1 MRQSVLNKYRLVP
14 VTSTLSH
21 PPSTPVGEPAHC
33 VDEQATSPSLPAVG
47 CTETIS
53 TTSVVPGAPGAPA
66 STKGAD
72 LFFGEAGLIDGGE
85 ELGVLG
91 ASEEVG
97 RQFSSSSRSAHD
109 KSARVWEEF
118 LPVGERPR
126 QSALL
131 PVEEQPVGE
140 EALPTERHS
149 TISITANIVSTLLLR
164 VASRIS
170 FVLLGFYL
178 GEHFASATVV
188 ALVLESFYI
197 SELALAPV
205 IGSLSDRLG
214 RKPFLV
220 LAPVLG
226 AGAALC
232 LLAAAMFYPHPNGA
246 HVDSHLL
253 ILLALIL
260 LGRLL
265 EGATT
270 ALNTPASLG
279 YITDV
284 TTSSEKLR
292 TRVMTAFEVATV
304 GGLALA
310 IPLGGQVSKLLGTW
324 GFFVVI
330 GLHIINTLI
339 ILFFVAESQRRVERK
354 ERHGSLLES
363 LAMLRD
369 KRIFTFLPAW
379 LSINTLVGA
388 WITLIVIML
397 TYPKATAGLR
407 HPGQLFYGGFG
418 KGFATELLG
427 AFGLCFLLGM
437 ALWMLVIPRLR
448 RTTVMLVGLFGLAMS
463 IGSLSI
469 MNGLAPNLDALSS
482 MDRTT
487 ITALLPVL
495 VVGVLLLSGFTP
507 ASLTQ
512 MSALADMKVGKR
524 GAVMGLYSVVLGV
537 GQLLGATVGGLSV
550 DLGGFSGLMIFS
562 VVLGLLSLGSV
573 VYMRVH
579 RHDLIRITTT
589 NAVHG

>member
-1 MRQSVLNKYRLVP
+1 MATNAGSVEVRKVQQ
-14 VTSTLSH
+14 
-21 PPSTPVGEPAHC
+21 
-33 VDEQATSPSLPAVG
+33 EQ
-47 CTETIS
+47 
-53 TTSVVPGAPGAPA
+53 
-66 STKGAD
+66 
-72 LFFGEAGLIDGGE
+72 
-85 ELGVLG
+85 G
-91 ASEEVG
+91 ASAA
-97 RQFSSSSRSAHD
+97 AHG
-109 KSARVWEEF
+109 EF
-118 LPVGERPR
+118 
-126 QSALL
+126 
-131 PVEEQPVGE
+131 VEEAV
-140 EALPTERHS
+140 ERHS
-149 TISITANIVSTLLLR
+149 ARSITANIISTLLLR
-164 VASRIS
+164 ISGRIS

-178 GEHFASATVV
+178 GEHFGSATAV

-205 IGSLSDRLG
+205 IGSLTDRLG

-232 LLAAAMFYPHPNGA
+232 LLAASLLYPHPDGK
-246 HVDSHLL
+246 HVDLHLIILLGL
-253 ILLALIL
+253 ILM
-260 LGRLL
+260 GRLL

-284 TTSSEKLR
+284 TTGSDKLR

-310 IPLGGQVSKLLGTW
+310 IPLGGQVSARLGTW

-330 GLHIINTLI
+330 GLHILNALL
-339 ILFFVAESQRRVERK
+339 ILFFVAESQRRVERVEK
-354 ERHGSLLES
+354 HGSLLES
-363 LAMLRD
+363 LGLLRD
-369 KRIFTFLPAW
+369 KHISTFLPAW

-397 TYPKATAGLR
+397 TYPKTTAVLR

-427 AFGLCFLLGM
+427 GFGLCFLLGM

-448 RTTVMLVGLFGLAMS
+448 RTTVMLIGLAGLAVS
-463 IGSLSI
+463 IVCLLA
-469 MNGLAPNLDALSS
+469 MNGLAPSLSALSA

-487 ITALLPVL
+487 ILVLLPVL
-495 VVGVLLLSGFTP
+495 VGGILLLSGFTP

-512 MSALADMKVGKR
+512 MSALAETKEGKR

-550 DLGGFSGLMIFS
+550 DLGGFTGLMIFS
-562 VVLGLLSLGSV
+562 IILGLLSLVSV

-579 RHDLIRITTT
+579 KHDLIRITPP

>member
-1 MRQSVLNKYRLVP
+1 MGQSVLNKYRLVP

-21 PPSTPVGEPAHC
+21 APSMSAG
-33 VDEQATSPSLPAVG
+33 EQANHVDKQVTSPSLPVIEGTEIIATNPDGMRDQYISVRSNEEFVEMGREAEARDVSGDVG
-47 CTETIS
+47 QLPS
-53 TTSVVPGAPGAPA
+53 G
-66 STKGAD
+66 
-72 LFFGEAGLIDGGE
+72 
-85 ELGVLG
+85 
-91 ASEEVG
+91 
-97 RQFSSSSRSAHD
+97 SSRSVHRERAPLL
-109 KSARVWEEF
+109 SERLEEDA
-118 LPVGERPR
+118 
-126 QSALL
+126 QQ
-131 PVEEQPVGE
+131 EEVV
-140 EALPTERHS
+140 ERHS
-149 TISITANIVSTLLLR
+149 TRSITANIVSTLLLR
-164 VASRIS
+164 IASRIS

-178 GEHFASATVV
+178 GEHFGSATAV

-226 AGAALC
+226 AVAALC
-232 LLAAAMFYPHPNGA
+232 LLAASQLYPHPDGR
-246 HVDSHLL
+246 HIDVHLL
-253 ILLALIL
+253 ILLGLVM

-284 TTSSEKLR
+284 TTGSEKLR

-310 IPLGGQVSKLLGTW
+310 IPLGGQVSARLGTW

-330 GLHIINTLI
+330 GLHIVNTLI
-339 ILFFVAESQRRVERK
+339 ILFFVVESQKRVERT

-363 LAMLRD
+363 LGLLRD
-369 KRIFTFLPAW
+369 KHISTFLPAW

-397 TYPKATAGLR
+397 TYPKTTAVLR

-427 AFGLCFLLGM
+427 GFGLCFLLGM

-448 RTTVMLVGLFGLAMS
+448 RTTVMLIGLAGLAVS
-463 IGSLSI
+463 ISCLVVMNSLAPSLS
-469 MNGLAPNLDALSS
+469 ALSQ
-482 MDRTT
+482 MDHT
-487 ITALLPVL
+487 IILVLLPVL
-495 VVGVLLLSGFTP
+495 VGGILLLSGFTP

-512 MSALADMKVGKR
+512 MSALAETKAGKR

-537 GQLLGATVGGLSV
+537 GQLLGATVGGFSV
-550 DLGGFSGLMIFS
+550 DLGGFTGLMIFS

-573 VYMRVH
+573 LYMRIH
-579 RHDLIRITTT
+579 KHDLIRITPA